1 MQSRPMRSQIYLPV
15 LRFGITDEDWGL
27 VILASVLGYA
37 IPFLFGLRAGGVP
50 LEMIGWLVAMALSI
64 VTLNLLRRKS
74 RPLWLKHALRAKL
87 QGRTNRR
94 RLPGDPIQVWL
105 KANPEEK

>member
-37 IPFLFGLRAGGVP
+37 IPFLFGLKVGGVP
-50 LEMIGWLVAMALSI
+50 LEMFGWLVMMALSI
-64 VTLNLLRRKS
+64 VTLNILRRKS
-74 RPLWLKHALRAKL
+74 RPSWLKHALQARL
-87 QGRTNRR
+87 QWRMNRR
-94 RLPGDPIQVWL
+94 RMPCDPVQVWL
-105 KANPEEK
+105 KTK